1 MTRDHSVILETV
13 RWTDSIGE
21 RQLNSYKWE
30 GVKQANTEALII
42 KQKKKNHILHNPRIC
57 QFIGIITSYKVTIY
71 ILSNYRT

>member
-13 RWTDSIGE
+13 RRTDSIGE

-42 KQKKKNHILHNPRIC
+42 KQKK
-57 QFIGIITSYKVTIY
+57 IIISSTIQGFVSS
-71 ILSNYRT
+71 LAL

>member
-13 RWTDSIGE
+13 RRTESIGE

-42 KQKKKNHILHNPRIC
+42 KQKKN
-57 QFIGIITSYKVTIY
+57 IISSTIQGFVSS
-71 ILSNYRT
+71 LA

>member
-13 RWTDSIGE
+13 RRTDSIGE

-42 KQKKKNHILHNPRIC
+42 KQKKK
-57 QFIGIITSYKVTIY
+57 IISSTIQGFVSS
-71 ILSNYRT
+71 LA

>member
-42 KQKKKNHILHNPRIC
+42 KQKKK
-57 QFIGIITSYKVTIY
+57 IISSTIQGFVSS
-71 ILSNYRT
+71 LA

>member
-13 RWTDSIGE
+13 RRTDSIGE

-42 KQKKKNHILHNPRIC
+42 KQKTK
-57 QFIGIITSYKVTIY
+57 IISSTIQGFVSS
-71 ILSNYRT
+71 LA

>member
-13 RWTDSIGE
+13 RRTDSIGE

-42 KQKKKNHILHNPRIC
+42 KQKKN
-57 QFIGIITSYKVTIY
+57 IISSTIQGFVSS
-71 ILSNYRT
+71 LA

>member
-13 RWTDSIGE
+13 RRKDSIGE

-42 KQKKKNHILHNPRIC
+42 KQKKN
-57 QFIGIITSYKVTIY
+57 IISSTIQGFVSS
-71 ILSNYRT
+71 LA

>member
-13 RWTDSIGE
+13 RQTDSIGE

-42 KQKKKNHILHNPRIC
+42 KQKKK
-57 QFIGIITSYKVTIY
+57 IISSTIQGFVSS
-71 ILSNYRT
+71 LA

>member
-13 RWTDSIGE
+13 RRTDSIGE

-42 KQKKKNHILHNPRIC
+42 KQKKNHILHNPRIC
-57 QFIGIITSYKVTIY
+57 QFIGIITSYKVTIH

>member
-13 RWTDSIGE
+13 RWTYSIGE

-42 KQKKKNHILHNPRIC
+42 KQKKN
-57 QFIGIITSYKVTIY
+57 IISSTIQGFVSS
-71 ILSNYRT
+71 LA

>member
-13 RWTDSIGE
+13 RRTDSIGE

-42 KQKKKNHILHNPRIC
+42 KQKK
-57 QFIGIITSYKVTIY
+57 IISSTIQGFVSS
-71 ILSNYRT
+71 LA

>member
-13 RWTDSIGE
+13 RRTDSIGE

-42 KQKKKNHILHNPRIC
+42 KQKKKISYPPQSKDLSVHWHNN
-57 QFIGIITSYKVTIY
+57 II
-71 ILSNYRT
+71 

>member
-13 RWTDSIGE
+13 KRTDSIGE

-42 KQKKKNHILHNPRIC
+42 KQKKKSYPPQSKDLSVHWHNN
-57 QFIGIITSYKVTIY
+57 II
-71 ILSNYRT
+71 

>member
-42 KQKKKNHILHNPRIC
+42 KQKK
-57 QFIGIITSYKVTIY
+57 IISSTIQGFVSS
-71 ILSNYRT
+71 LA

>member
-13 RWTDSIGE
+13 RRTDSIGE

-42 KQKKKNHILHNPRIC
+42 KQKK
-57 QFIGIITSYKVTIY
+57 
-71 ILSNYRT
+71 

>member
-13 RWTDSIGE
+13 RRTDSIGE

-42 KQKKKNHILHNPRIC
+42 KQKK
-57 QFIGIITSYKVTIY
+57 IISSTMQGFVSS
-71 ILSNYRT
+71 LA

>member
-42 KQKKKNHILHNPRIC
+42 KQKKN
-57 QFIGIITSYKVTIY
+57 IISSTIQGFVSS
-71 ILSNYRT
+71 LA

>member
-13 RWTDSIGE
+13 RRTDSIGE

-42 KQKKKNHILHNPRIC
+42 KQKKN
-57 QFIGIITSYKVTIY
+57 IISSIIQGFVSS
-71 ILSNYRT
+71 LA

>member
-13 RWTDSIGE
+13 RRTDSIGE

-42 KQKKKNHILHNPRIC
+42 KQKKK
-57 QFIGIITSYKVTIY
+57 IISFTIQGFVSS
-71 ILSNYRT
+71 LA